1 MHECERMTL
10 TRGDKAAVEVD
21 VAVESFMWHCGIF
34 NELGKDKDGKSAIEM
49 SRTRSKVLKSTRAV
63 TM

>member
-1 MHECERMTL
+1 M
-10 TRGDKAAVEVD
+10 EVD